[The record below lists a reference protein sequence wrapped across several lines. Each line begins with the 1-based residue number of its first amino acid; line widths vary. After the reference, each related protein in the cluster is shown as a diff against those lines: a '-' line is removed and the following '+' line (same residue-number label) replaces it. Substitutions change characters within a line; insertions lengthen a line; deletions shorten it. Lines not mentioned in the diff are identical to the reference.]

1 MAARH
6 FAIQRDL
13 VSFHRRERQQQEVQ
27 EHQVQQERQPHHC
40 PVSPDEQEQKHEQQE
55 SLQDHNILSKEE
67 WIHSQQGVN
76 DAVERLMRQKSLS
89 SSSSSSSLSST
100 TSSTRCRHDRRD
112 RRRHHC
118 QMTIIQTDM
127 TMSPL
132 QQQHPLRCLGL
143 FRALR
148 YTGMIHSLSLVG
160 IAPQLEQDEQ
170 SCQALAQALHTS
182 PTLSRLH
189 ITHLSIFSSP
199 TLSSLLSSLCHVL
212 TTTTT
217 NVASSPQDMSSP
229 LSSSSSSSRC
239 LALRDLRLAF
249 RDDFRTSPNRQE
261 QEQQEQQQYS
271 NTQQLLHALT
281 KCAGLLQCLHLFGLN
296 LSQFETTDLVT
307 LVQEHNQSLQEL
319 KLVRCNLG
327 CINQLCHAMMTT
339 TTTKTTTTT
348 TTTTTMV
355 NHENDK
361 VNGCS
366 GYTSWTKIDFS
377 MNHIRCLNDLA
388 PLLRMTS
395 KNDHDDNKNNDNN
408 NHYYR
413 GGGRGGLTEL
423 SLSQNN
429 LCGDCPRSNNNNDMD
444 DDDIDDNNVDGKL
457 FCHALATNTT
467 LLRLSLDLNPLSQ
480 SFGTNLYHVLTHDNT
495 TLLRLSVVVWGK
507 DNQYHHS
514 RSSNGV
520 LSFSSHGHGHGRH
533 CIRLLSQTCV
543 AQLRMAVAMN
553 EAGRKWLHQQPN
565 ALPQLMARVQHEPTL
580 LYGLLQ
586 EQEQLYF
593 V

>member
-76 DAVERLMRQKSLS
+76 DAVERLMRQKS

-100 TSSTRCRHDRRD
+100 TSSTRRRHDRRGC
-112 RRRHHC
+112 RR

-148 YTGMIHSLSLVG
+148 YTGMIQSLSLVG

-170 SCQALAQALHTS
+170 SCQALAQAVHTS

-217 NVASSPQDMSSP
+217 NVESSPQDMSS
-229 LSSSSSSSRC
+229 STSSSSSRR

-249 RDDFRTSPNRQE
+249 RDDFRTSHE
-261 QEQQEQQQYS
+261 QQQQYS

-281 KCAGLLQCLHLFGLN
+281 KCAGLLQCLHLYGLN

-319 KLVRCNLG
+319 KLVRCNLVS
-327 CINQLCHAMMTT
+327 INQLCHAMMTT
-339 TTTKTTTTT
+339 TTTTRSTTK

-355 NHENDK
+355 NHNNNDNDK
-361 VNGCS
+361 VNESS

-408 NHYYR
+408 NHYYC
-413 GGGRGGLTEL
+413 RGGLTEL

-429 LCGDCPRSNNNNDMD
+429 LCGDCPRSNNNDMDDDD

-495 TLLRLSVVVWGK
+495 TLLRLSVVVWGT
-507 DNQYHHS
+507 DNQYQYHHS

-520 LSFSSHGHGHGRH
+520 LSFSSHGHGRHGRRHGHH

-586 EQEQLYF
+586 EQLYF